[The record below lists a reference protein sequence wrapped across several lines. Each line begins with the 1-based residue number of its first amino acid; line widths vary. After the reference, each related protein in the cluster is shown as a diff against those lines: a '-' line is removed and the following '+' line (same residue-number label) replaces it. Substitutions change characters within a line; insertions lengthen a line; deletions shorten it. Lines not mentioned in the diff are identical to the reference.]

1 MLNFILDGILMWEEG
16 GTQWTNGPMA
26 GHIIVR
32 MGRPSMGGRGASVLD
47 CEYILTVSPL
57 VTIFV
62 LTFAH
67 CFFFQ
72 VHYHTSV
79 MWCWYL

>member
-32 MGRPSMGGRGASVLD
+32 MGRPSMEWWWWGVMVSNVGLSCVKLIWSV
-47 CEYILTVSPL
+47 
-57 VTIFV
+57 
-62 LTFAH
+62 
-67 CFFFQ
+67 
-72 VHYHTSV
+72 
-79 MWCWYL
+79 